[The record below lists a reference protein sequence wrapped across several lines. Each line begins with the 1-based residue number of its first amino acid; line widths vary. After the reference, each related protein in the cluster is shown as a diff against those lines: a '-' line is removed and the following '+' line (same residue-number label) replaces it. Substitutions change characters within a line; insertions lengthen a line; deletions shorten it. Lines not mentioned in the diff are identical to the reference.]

1 MIIDDLTTLIGGTP
15 LLRLNHIIEEEKL
28 QADLLAKVESFNPGG
43 SVKDRIALSM
53 ITDAE
58 EKGLLHPGA
67 TIIEPTSGNT
77 GIGLA
82 VVCALRG
89 YHLILTMPETM
100 STERRALL
108 NIYGA
113 EIVLTDGA
121 AAMAGAIDKAEEL
134 KRAIPGAFI
143 PGQFDNPANPAA
155 HRDITTEEIWK
166 DTRGRIDFFVAG
178 VGSGG
183 TIQGMAEGLKAKDP
197 NIQIVAVE
205 PQNSQVLAGK
215 PAGPHNLQGLG
226 ANFIPSVMDLDLLD
240 EIIPIT
246 DEAAYHYGK
255 MLARKEAL
263 LSGISSGAAVAA
275 CIELAR
281 RPENAGKT
289 IVTLLPDTGERYL
302 STPLFEV

>member
-178 VGSGG
+178 V
-183 TIQGMAEGLKAKDP
+183 
-197 NIQIVAVE
+197 
-205 PQNSQVLAGK
+205 
-215 PAGPHNLQGLG
+215 
-226 ANFIPSVMDLDLLD
+226 
-240 EIIPIT
+240 
-246 DEAAYHYGK
+246 
-255 MLARKEAL
+255 
-263 LSGISSGAAVAA
+263 
-275 CIELAR
+275 
-281 RPENAGKT
+281 
-289 IVTLLPDTGERYL
+289 
-302 STPLFEV
+302 